1 MLLPKLPPLLVLPFG
16 SLEFNEIL
24 KFDNTSRWALNSMN
38 GDFNPRHL
46 KVEEKIQYRL
56 KIERFSSSISI
67 TKSFLQL
74 GRSKNNHIIF
84 IGIQIESNSKKQRR
98 KITKH
103 IVFFYWTSRDGR
115 HSRFNFFSLFWFFW
129 SVIFQIVIKKN

>member
-1 MLLPKLPPLLVLPFG
+1 
-16 SLEFNEIL
+16 
-24 KFDNTSRWALNSMN
+24 MN

-84 IGIQIESNSKKQRR
+84 KGIQIESNSKK
-98 KITKH
+98 KEEKLLNT
-103 IVFFYWTSRDGR
+103 
-115 HSRFNFFSLFWFFW
+115 
-129 SVIFQIVIKKN
+129 